1 VEWRE
6 KGKRQEVCIEPFRWE
21 TSGWNGEKNLLNSQR
36 YLLSR
41 AAQFQAASFPKKG
54 KIGQS
59 TAFWGG
65 MARNLWWREALSVE

>member
-1 VEWRE
+1 MERTE
-6 KGKRQEVCIEPFRWE
+6 
-21 TSGWNGEKNLLNSQR
+21 WNGEKSLLNSDR
-36 YLLSR
+36 CLLSR

-65 MARNLWWREALSVE
+65 MARNLWWQEALSVERVRKVYGWNGKKRP